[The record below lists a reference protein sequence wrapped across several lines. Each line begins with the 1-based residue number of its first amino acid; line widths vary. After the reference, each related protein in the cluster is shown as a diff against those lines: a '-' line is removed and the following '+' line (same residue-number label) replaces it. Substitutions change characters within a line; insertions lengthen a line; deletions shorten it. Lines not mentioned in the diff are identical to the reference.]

1 MLSSLVPAEV
11 QVVHQPSNQCFCAK
25 ITVPFADLSGSAAM
39 CYAGKKKKKKR
50 GERIW
55 PQCFIEAK

>member
-39 CYAGKKKKKKR
+39 CYAGKKKKKKKKR
-50 GERIW
+50 
-55 PQCFIEAK
+55 

>member
-39 CYAGKKKKKKR
+39 CYAGKKKKKKEVR
-50 GERIW
+50 EFGLS
-55 PQCFIEAK
+55 AL